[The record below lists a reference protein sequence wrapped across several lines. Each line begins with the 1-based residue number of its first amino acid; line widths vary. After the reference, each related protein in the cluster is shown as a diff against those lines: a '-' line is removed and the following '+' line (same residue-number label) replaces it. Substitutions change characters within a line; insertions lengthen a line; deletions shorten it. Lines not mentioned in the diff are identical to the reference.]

1 MIRVKDNKFVASAL
15 DGILEQTLE
24 QARSKGLEITTVV
37 HKVCRIVTFVYLTI
51 APTDGPSILTVLEQ
65 WNVARPSETRSQV
78 PSDHPAHN

>member
-37 HKVCRIVTFVYLTI
+37 HKVCGIKTFVSLTI
-51 APTDGPSILTVLEQ
+51 ASTDGPPILTVLE
-65 WNVARPSETRSQV
+65 
-78 PSDHPAHN
+78 